1 MELRRIPTAWKTAI
15 VVPIFKDGDKKDVC
29 NYRPVSITSCC
40 SHILER
46 IINDRIVDHLATN
59 NLITVTQHGFQR
71 GRSTVQTPHF
81 LASMTLLQ
89 RILIITV

>member
-15 VVPIFKDGDKKDVC
+15 VVPIFKDGDKKDVR

-59 NLITVTQHGFQR
+59 NLITVTQHGFKE
-71 GRSTVQTPHF
+71 GDLQTPHF
-81 LASMTLLQ
+81 LAFMTLLQ
-89 RILIITV
+89 RILIITAV